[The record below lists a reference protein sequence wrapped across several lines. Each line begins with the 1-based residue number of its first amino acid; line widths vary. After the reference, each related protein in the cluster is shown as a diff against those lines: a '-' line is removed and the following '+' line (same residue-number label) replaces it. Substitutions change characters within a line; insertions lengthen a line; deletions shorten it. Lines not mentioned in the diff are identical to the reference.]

1 MKKLIIC
8 KTLMFIVIMTYI
20 FGFKFIFGNENIL
33 IAVMSITGLLM
44 FMGQDLTGEP
54 LKNTLVL
61 ILFYVM
67 IGMGTFIASR
77 NIWVAIP
84 VNFIII
90 FVISYTFGHV
100 LKGPMYIPF
109 SFLYLFLVAYPVSI
123 DQMPLRI
130 VALIVGASSI
140 MLPQFIINKN
150 KVGISSKKIFESLFD
165 TLLQKIDLIKES
177 NSVDEVNIKINSM
190 LKKLKNIIYD
200 KKEKRFYIS
209 EEGRVSLDVL
219 VSIEKLSILIE
230 GYKDDKKNEILDEI
244 KKFIEILKSKDNKE
258 TIISYMNELEVK
270 YCDVTDK
277 NAIEILTSM
286 TIISLIIKNSNKNIK
301 EEFKNIKR
309 NLKNDVYGLKNIKFD
324 SIRLTYSLCITV
336 EVVIACFI
344 MEYFHLDQGRW
355 IMYTVLSLTSPLLEI
370 TKSKA
375 KDRIIATIIGAIFIS
390 VTFVI
395 FRSTLIRSLIIMGA
409 GYANMYCET
418 YRQKIITVTISA
430 IGAASLVGGY
440 VVGDNLIKAT
450 PIILSVERVIFILIG
465 AIIAIFINT
474 FLFEYDV
481 KKANK
486 YLAKISEALVED
498 LVQNLDI
505 ILEKHNTTDY
515 MNNIYLLNSQIEQT
529 IKMNE
534 GLNFNKNEDEYKYE
548 DEEYNKLC
556 EIKQKI
562 ITNVYEFQ
570 NLMDSANFSENEIN
584 KIKKLIVKIKNKEIS
599 LQELL
604 YDVENEYLSN
614 ESIENKMINNFIF
627 NIKKNLVD
635 MQQYYDR
642 TTI

>member
-1 MKKLIIC
+1 MKKLIIG
-8 KTLMFIVIMTYI
+8 KTLMFIIIMTYI

-44 FMGQDLTGEP
+44 FMERDLTGEP
-54 LKNTLVL
+54 IRNTLGL

-67 IGMGTFIASR
+67 IGIGTFIASR
-77 NIWVAIP
+77 NIWAAIP

-90 FVISYTFGHV
+90 FTISYTFGHV

-109 SFLYLFLVAYPVSI
+109 SFLYLFLVAYPVSV

-130 VALIVGASSI
+130 IALIVGASSI

-150 KVGISSKKIFESLFD
+150 KVKISSEKIFESLFD
-165 TLLQKIDLIKES
+165 TLLQKIDLIKAS
-177 NSVDEVNIKINSM
+177 NSVDEINIKINSM
-190 LKKLKNIIYD
+190 LKKLKDIIYD
-200 KKEKRFYIS
+200 KNEKKFYIS
-209 EEGRVSLDVL
+209 EEGRISLDIL

-230 GYKDDKKNEILDEI
+230 RYKNDKENEILDEI

-258 TIISYMNELEVK
+258 IILSYMNELEIK
-270 YCDVTDK
+270 YCDITDK
-277 NAIEILTSM
+277 NIIEVLTSM
-286 TIISLIIKNSNKNIK
+286 TIISLIIKNINKRSK
-301 EEFKNIKR
+301 VELKNIKR
-309 NLKNDVYGLKNIKFD
+309 NLKNDIYGLKNIKFN
-324 SIRLTYSLCITV
+324 SIRLTYSLRISI

-344 MEYFHLDQGRW
+344 MEYFQLDQGRW
-355 IMYTVLSLTSPLLEI
+355 IMYTVLSLTNPLFEI

-390 VTFVI
+390 ITFII
-395 FRSTLIRSLIIMGA
+395 FRNTLIRSLIIMGA

-430 IGAASLVGGY
+430 IGAACLVGGY

-450 PIILSVERVIFILIG
+450 PIILSIERVIFIIIG

-474 FLFEYDV
+474 FLFKYDV

-486 YLAKISEALVED
+486 FLVKTSDSLVKD
-498 LVQNLDI
+498 LIQNLDVT
-505 ILEKHNTTDY
+505 LEKCNATNY

-529 IKMNE
+529 IKGNE
-534 GLNFNKNEDEYKYE
+534 RINLNKNGDEYKYE
-548 DEEYNKLC
+548 EYNKLR

-562 ITNVYEFQ
+562 ITDVYEFQ
-570 NLMDSANFSENEIN
+570 NLIDSVNFSENEIN
-584 KIKKLIVKIKNKEIS
+584 KIKKLIVKTKNKKIS

-604 YDVENEYLSN
+604 CDVEKEYLSD
-614 ESIENKMINNFIF
+614 EIVENKMINNLIF

-635 MQQYYDR
+635 MQQHYNNI
-642 TTI
+642 TI